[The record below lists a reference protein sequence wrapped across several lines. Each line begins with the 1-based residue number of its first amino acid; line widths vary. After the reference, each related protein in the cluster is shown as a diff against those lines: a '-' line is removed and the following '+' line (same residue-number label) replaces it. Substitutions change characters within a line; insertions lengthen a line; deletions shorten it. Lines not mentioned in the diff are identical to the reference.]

1 MSTRALRFG
10 PFTLLSSELRLLR
23 DDNEVQL
30 GQRALQVLSL
40 LAQRPGELVGK
51 DELLDTV
58 WRGLVVEEAN
68 LHVQVSLLRK
78 AVGADAVVTVPGRGY
93 RFALPVDVVQ
103 AAPSPAEAQ
112 ATSVRRLSVLV
123 LPFVESGAPPGQAY
137 FADAVTDEIT
147 TQLSRIRGSFVIG
160 VGTALTL
167 RDTPPDIGALAR
179 ELGVRHVLQGR
190 LERSGQAVPED
201 GPAAQTVEANVRLT
215 DAATGAVAWSDL
227 IEVQRASLPQL
238 RRELV
243 ARLAVALDMELVA
256 AEAHQAAARPV
267 GAADADDLLME
278 AVAVG
283 RPAWTRDRTRQALDL
298 CEQARRLQPDHAPAL
313 ALCARFRIGLAR
325 GWPGAEAEAQIAQ
338 AEADILRALAH
349 EPLVARSHHI
359 LAIVRQQQFRLEAAL
374 VANAQALEL
383 DPNDP
388 RAWGFQGELLLFAAL
403 PEQALEALR
412 RALEISPRD
421 PLRWAV
427 LHDMGACHMHLG
439 QYQRAADCYQQALSL
454 MPYHRSARQLAAA
467 LAHLG
472 RLDEAWACL
481 QRVPDLTVALPGGT
495 PVRPFWARNCRNPV
509 YLDRVRQH
517 QATGMVK
524 AGVANALAQH
534 DAWAAW
540 QRAGGQLENALDR
553 LQDVRPA

>member
-1 MSTRALRFG
+1 MLHVSSRALRFG
-10 PFTLLSSELRLLR
+10 PFTLMPAEQRLLR
-23 DDNEVQL
+23 DGEDVPL
-30 GQRALQVLSL
+30 GARALQVLSL
-40 LAQRPGELVGK
+40 LTQRPGELVGK

-78 AVGADAVVTVPGRGY
+78 AVGAEAVVTVPGRGY
-93 RFALPVDVVQ
+93 RFAMPVQVADAPAVPALP
-103 AAPSPAEAQ
+103 P
-112 ATSVRRLSVLV
+112 RRLSVLV
-123 LPFVESGAPPGQAY
+123 LPFVETGAPPGQAY

-190 LERSGQAVPED
+190 LERSGQT
-201 GPAAQTVEANVRLT
+201 PAAQAVEANVRLT

-243 ARLAVALDMELVA
+243 ARLAVALGMELVA

-267 GAADADDLLME
+267 GAADADDLLMQ

-283 RPAWTRDRTRQALDL
+283 RPAWTRDRTLQALDL
-298 CEQARRLQPDHAPAL
+298 CEQARRLQPDHAPVL
-313 ALCARFRIGLAR
+313 ALCARFRVGLAS

-338 AEADILRALAH
+338 AETDILRALAL
-349 EPLVARSHHI
+349 EPLVARNHHI

-374 VANAQALEL
+374 AANAQALEL
-383 DPNDP
+383 DPNDAQ
-388 RAWGFQGELLLFAAL
+388 AWGFQGDLLRMAAL
-403 PEQALEALR
+403 PEQGLDALK

-421 PLRWAV
+421 PLRWVV
-427 LHDMGACHMHLG
+427 LHNMGACHMHLG
-439 QYQRAADCYQQALSL
+439 QYQRAADFYEQALSV

-472 RLDEAWACL
+472 RLDEARACL
-481 QRVPDLTVALPGGT
+481 QRLPDLTVAPPGGST
-495 PVRPFWARNCRNPV
+495 VRPFWARNCRNPV
-509 YLDRVRQH
+509 YLDRERQH
-517 QATGMVK
+517 LAMGLVK
-524 AGVANALAQH
+524 AGVAHALAQH

-540 QRAGGQLENALDR
+540 QRAGGRLDNDLDR